1 MTERLYQSVAF
12 GSIPVIVSDRF
23 FQVGA
28 PFQNIVPY
36 LRFAIQ
42 LNEAAVHRNVASEL
56 LKVLDRLSARR
67 EQRMRELALAAQRDL
82 LWSSPHSRVGENV
95 LLEAARV
102 RRKLSAATLA
112 CFEEWPETKALVL

>member
-28 PFQNIVPY
+28 PFQTIVPY

-82 LWSSPHSRVGENV
+82 LSMELSAQPCGRER
-95 LLEAARV
+95 AARGGACATQAV
-102 RRKLSAATLA
+102 RSDSRML
-112 CFEEWPETKALVL
+112 